1 MSFRAP
7 WMLVGLLALPVI
19 AAAYASRRGQ
29 RSQQSIRL
37 AAEGLVT
44 TSVAARP
51 RRRRYLPFVLFLTAL
66 AVLVVGLARP
76 VTTIKTPR
84 REATVVLAVDV
95 SNSMAATD
103 IKPTRMAAAK
113 AAADAFVARQSSGVK
128 IGVVSFGNGAVVVQT
143 PTSAHADAV
152 RAIDRLSIGGGTS
165 LGQGLLTSL
174 DAIAGK
180 ELTINEQD
188 LASDAGKLDI
198 GYYGSAS
205 VVMFSDGENVTG
217 PNPITMAQ
225 VASVAG
231 VRVHTIGVGT
241 ATGTVVQINGF
252 SVATALDQP
261 LLQQIATVTNGSY
274 HSAGAAGALAA
285 VTRSI
290 DLKFKIVSEHTE
302 VTGLFAAAGVAL
314 LVLAAALSV
323 LWVGRVV

>member
-1 MSFRAP
+1 MSFRSP

-19 AAAYASRRGQ
+19 AAAYVSRRGR
-29 RSQQSIRL
+29 RSQRSIRL

-44 TSVAARP
+44 TTVLDRP
-51 RRRRYLPFVLFLTAL
+51 KRRRYLPFVLFLTAL

-84 REATVVLAVDV
+84 REATVLLAVDV

-103 IKPTRMAAAK
+103 IKPTRLAAAK
-113 AAADAFVARQSSGVK
+113 AAADAFVAHQASGVK

-143 PTSAHADAV
+143 PTFAHAQAV
-152 RAIDRLSIGGGTS
+152 RAVDRLSIGGGTS

-180 ELTINEQD
+180 QLTINEQD
-188 LASDAGKLDI
+188 LANDAGKLDI

-217 PNPITMAQ
+217 PNPIAMAQ

-241 ATGTVVQINGF
+241 PSGTVVQINGF
-252 SVATALDQP
+252 SVATALNQP
-261 LLQQIATVTNGSY
+261 LLQQVATVTNGSY
-274 HSAGAAGALAA
+274 HSAGVAGGLAA

-323 LWVGRVV
+323 LWLGRVV

>member
-19 AAAYASRRGQ
+19 AAAYASARGRRSA
-29 RSQQSIRL
+29 RATRL
-37 AAEGLVT
+37 AAQGLVAT
-44 TSVAARP
+44 PAAVRP
-51 RRRRYLPFVLFLTAL
+51 KRRRHLPFALFLTAL

-76 VTTIKTPR
+76 VTTIRTPR
-84 REATVVLAVDV
+84 REATVVLAIDV

-103 IKPTRMAAAK
+103 IKPTRMSAAK
-113 AAADAFVARQSSGVK
+113 AAAEAFVARQSSSVK
-128 IGVVSFGNGAVVVQT
+128 IGVVAFGNGAVVVQT
-143 PTSAHADAV
+143 PTTAHADV
-152 RAIDRLSIGGGTS
+152 VKAIARLSIGGGTS
-165 LGQGLLTSL
+165 VGQGLLTSL
-174 DAIAGK
+174 DTIAGK
-180 ELTINEQD
+180 QLTINEQD
-188 LASDAGKLDI
+188 LASDAGSLDI

-205 VVMFSDGENVTG
+205 VVLFSDGENVSG
-217 PNPITMAQ
+217 PDPAALAQ

-241 ATGTVVQINGF
+241 AAGTVVQIDGF

-274 HSAGAAGALAA
+274 HSATDSGGLAA

>member
-7 WMLVGLLALPVI
+7 WMLFGLIVLPLI
-19 AAAYASRRGQ
+19 AAAYASAPGRRSG
-29 RSQQSIRL
+29 RAVRL
-37 AAEGLVT
+37 AAQGLVVT
-44 TSVAARP
+44 TAGVRA
-51 RRRRYLPFVLFLTAL
+51 RRRRHIPFALFLAAL

-103 IKPTRMAAAK
+103 IKPTRLAAAK
-113 AAADAFVARQSSGVK
+113 AAADGFVAHQSSGVK
-128 IGVVSFGNGAVVVQT
+128 IGVVSFGNGAIVVQT
-143 PTSAHADAV
+143 PTTAHADV
-152 RAIDRLSIGGGTS
+152 IKAIDRLSIGGGTS
-165 LGQGLLTSL
+165 VGQGLLTSL

-180 ELTINEQD
+180 QLTINEQA
-188 LASDAGKLDI
+188 LGNDAGKLEI

-205 VVMFSDGENVTG
+205 VVIFSDGENVTG
-217 PNPITMAQ
+217 PDPIAMAQ

-241 ATGTVVQINGF
+241 ANGTVVQIDGF
-252 SVATALDQP
+252 SVATALDQA

-274 HSAGAAGALAA
+274 HSATATGALTA

-323 LWVGRVV
+323 LWRGRLV

>member
-19 AAAYASRRGQ
+19 AAAYASARGRRSP
-29 RSQQSIRL
+29 RAIRL
-37 AAEGLVT
+37 AAQGLVN
-44 TSVAARP
+44 TSIAVRP
-51 RRRRYLPFVLFLTAL
+51 KRRRYVPFALFLTAL

-76 VTTIKTPR
+76 VTTLKTPR
-84 REATVVLAVDV
+84 REATVVVAVDV
-95 SNSMAATD
+95 SNSMAARD
-103 IKPTRMAAAK
+103 IKPTRLAAAK
-113 AAADAFVARQSSGVK
+113 AAADAFVARQPSGVK
-128 IGVVSFGNGAVVVQT
+128 LGVVAFGNGAIVVQT
-143 PTSAHADAV
+143 PTTAHADVV

-165 LGQGLLTSL
+165 VGQGLLTSL

-180 ELTINEQD
+180 QLTINEQD
-188 LASDAGKLDI
+188 LESDAGRLDI

-205 VVMFSDGENVTG
+205 VVIFSDGENVTG
-217 PNPITMAQ
+217 PDPVTMAQ

-241 ATGTVVQINGF
+241 PAGTVVQINGF
-252 SVATALDQP
+252 SVATALDQA
-261 LLQQIATVTNGSY
+261 LLQKVATVTNGSY
-274 HSAGAAGALAA
+274 HSASAAGGLAA

-302 VTGLFAAAGVAL
+302 VTGLFAAIGVAL
-314 LVLAAALSV
+314 LVAAAALSV

>member
-1 MSFRAP
+1 MSFRSP
-7 WMLVGLLALPVI
+7 WLLVGLLALPFI
-19 AAAYASRRGQ
+19 AAADASRRGH
-29 RSQQSIRL
+29 RSQQSVRL

-44 TSVAARP
+44 TSDAARP
-51 RRRRYLPFVLFLTAL
+51 KRRRYLPFVLFLTAL

-84 REATVVLAVDV
+84 REATVLLAVDV

-103 IKPTRMAAAK
+103 IKPSRLTAAK
-113 AAADAFVARQSSGVK
+113 TAADAFVARQSSGVK
-128 IGVVSFGNGAVVVQT
+128 IGVVSFGNGAIVVQT
-143 PTSAHADAV
+143 PTSAHAEAV

-180 ELTINEQD
+180 QLTINEQD
-188 LASDAGKLDI
+188 LANDAGKLDI

-217 PNPITMAQ
+217 PNPVAMAQ

-241 ATGTVVQINGF
+241 PTGTAIQINGF
-252 SVATALDQP
+252 SVATALNQP
-261 LLQQIATVTNGSY
+261 LLQQVATLTNGSY
-274 HSAGAAGALAA
+274 HSAGAAGGLAA

>member
-19 AAAYASRRGQ
+19 AAAYASARGRRSE
-29 RSQQSIRL
+29 RAVRL
-37 AAEGLVT
+37 AAQGLVA
-44 TSVAARP
+44 TSVGVRP
-51 RRRRYLPFVLFLTAL
+51 RRRRHIPFVLFLTAL

-76 VTTIKTPR
+76 VTTINTPR

-103 IKPTRMAAAK
+103 IKPTRLAAAK

-128 IGVVSFGNGAVVVQT
+128 IGVVSFGNGAIVVQT
-143 PTSAHADAV
+143 PTTTHPDV
-152 RAIDRLSIGGGTS
+152 VKAIDRLSIGGGTS
-165 LGQGLLTSL
+165 VGQGLLSSL

-180 ELTINEQD
+180 QLTINEQD
-188 LASDAGKLDI
+188 LASDAGSLNI

-205 VVMFSDGENVTG
+205 VVLFSDGENVTG
-217 PNPITMAQ
+217 PDPIAMAQ

-241 ATGTVVQINGF
+241 ATGTVVQVNGF
-252 SVATALDQP
+252 SVATALDQS
-261 LLQQIATVTNGSY
+261 LLQQVATVTNGSY
-274 HSAGAAGALAA
+274 HSAGAVGGLAA

-302 VTGLFAAAGVAL
+302 VTALFAAAGVAL
-314 LVLAAALSV
+314 LVVAAALSV